1 MQGNFEVVWFHE
13 VIADA
18 LTRALQAIKEKKK
31 ARIILCIPPR
41 TGKTQLASIH
51 FPAWALGKYP
61 DLRFILSTYGSDLSE
76 KVGQKA
82 RDEISDEKYQLIFPG
97 VRLRQDTKAKAR
109 WMTNRGG
116 EFNAVGIGSSV
127 TGTGADC
134 LTGDTLIE
142 TEHGIFTLATLSGLC
157 FNGMVKC

>member
-1 MQGNFEVVWFHE
+1 MQGNFEVVCFHE

-116 EFNAVGIGSSV
+116 EFNAVGIG
-127 TGTGADC
+127 
-134 LTGDTLIE
+134 
-142 TEHGIFTLATLSGLC
+142 
-157 FNGMVKC
+157 